1 MTGTTE
7 DGTLGLS
14 ETAEGGL
21 GGDGFGGPGGR
32 AGSGSATLDLNDL
45 QNPSQYQSNVIGGAV
60 SALGANGGQ
69 GTTDGASGAATAD
82 ISITGKAQVTTTAS
96 AEGGVG
102 TDIGGNATASAASIG
117 VNTNA
122 TANAIGGYGADT
134 GGNATA
140 SAASSG
146 TDTDATAGAT
156 GGSGTTHDGTG
167 VATATISGSDGSA
180 ASGKIS
186 ADAESSSVASTA
198 VVYEAYA
205 SAIADASVAAGST
218 DTASAIA
225 QTQIGGAQASFPG
238 ASPAVAALDGAPNAA
253 ASNAVLTAN
262 PAIKS
267 AFGAAP
273 SFFSIGELA
282 GGDPATGVTVQSD
295 TSEVETEIDLGNLS
309 GAGDLEIGLFNGAAS
324 TTGVTGVTLSV
335 TNGSTALLPMQ
346 TFTSGPDAAAFF
358 IDQAFNLGALATS
371 AISPSISL

>member
-1 MTGTTE
+1 M
-7 DGTLGLS
+7 S
-14 ETAEGGL
+14 AVGG
-21 GGDGFGGPGGR
+21 
-32 AGSGSATLDLNDL
+32 
-45 QNPSQYQSNVIGGAV
+45 
-60 SALGANGGQ
+60 NGGQ

-82 ISITGKAQVTTTAS
+82 ISITGSAQVTTMAT

-102 TDIGGNATASAASIG
+102 TNI
-117 VNTNA
+117 
-122 TANAIGGYGADT
+122 

-146 TDTDATAGAT
+146 VDTNATANAI

-167 VATATISGSDGSA
+167 VATAAISGSDGSA

-186 ADAESSSVASTA
+186 ASAQSGSVASTA
-198 VVYEAYA
+198 VVYGA
-205 SAIADASVAAGST
+205 SASAVATASVATGST

-238 ASPAVAALDGAPNAA
+238 ASPAVAALDGAPTAA
-253 ASNAVLTAN
+253 ASNAVLAAN

-267 AFGAAP
+267 AFGASP

-295 TSEVETEIDLGNLS
+295 TSGVETEIDLGNLS
-309 GAGDLEIGLFNGAAS
+309 GAGDLEIGFFNGAAS
-324 TTGVTGVTLSV
+324 TTGVTDVTLSV
-335 TNGSTALLPMQ
+335 TNGSTSLLPTQ

-358 IDQAFNLGALATS
+358 TDQAFNLGALATS
-371 AISPSISL
+371 GDLAVDIGLTVQTDAPGAYFSGEFILGDPPPGGLHGASDASHWSAAPTHWRFG